1 MRKIYPDVE
10 KCRALIIDSN
20 PALRSMQ
27 ALMLRDMGVVNIVQT
42 SRVTDARRSLENRV
56 FDVVLCDYYFDKSSM
71 TGQELLEDLRRAQLL
86 PYSTVFIMVTSESSY
101 ARVAEAAESALDS
114 YLLKPHTAL
123 ALELRLIQARHR
135 KTVLRSIYEAIEAAD
150 FATAAAL
157 CKTRFEARDEYWLY
171 AARIGAELLI
181 RLGDH
186 DAARVLFEAVQ
197 ATKAVPWARLG
208 LARVQVETGQLNQA
222 GRTLESLMCDEPS
235 FADAYDVM
243 GRVQVEQGNLEAALE
258 TYRNAARI
266 TPHSI
271 ARLQK
276 QGMLAFYMG
285 RGDEATQALEMSVRI
300 GLTSKM
306 FDCQSLVLHALSQ
319 FDKRDN
325 KAFVRNHAN
334 LEKAL
339 ERHPDSAR
347 LQRFVTVSEV
357 FKALLER
364 QVGVCVERVKKLAN
378 AITAEDFDFE
388 TASNLLAVLSR
399 LRNTEIQ
406 LTESDPWVSK
416 IAQRFCVSKPS
427 TDLLCMA
434 VRGDE
439 PYCEAIRAGH
449 AHITNLAQ
457 MAMAHSLQGAHATAV
472 SSLMERGKETLNAKL
487 VELAGMV
494 LNRHA
499 NKITGS
505 HGLAEM
511 VDDLRRKFC
520 SKGTQVAL
528 GGGSHRAAGA
538 LSIRN

>member
-56 FDVVLCDYYFDKSSM
+56 FDVVLCDYFFDKSSM

-101 ARVAEAAESALDS
+101 AKVAEAAESALDS
-114 YLLKPHTAL
+114 YLLKPHTSL

-135 KTVLRSIYEAIEAAD
+135 KTVLRSIYEAIEATD

-157 CKTRFEARDEYWLY
+157 CTARFNARDEYWLY

-197 ATKAVPWARLG
+197 ASKAVPWARLG
-208 LARVQVETGQLNQA
+208 LARVQVETGQFNQA
-222 GRTLESLMCDEPS
+222 GRTLESLICDQPA

-258 TYRNAARI
+258 TYRNAALI

-285 RGDEATQALEMSVRI
+285 KGDEATQALEMSVRI

-306 FDCQSLVLHALSQ
+306 FDCQSLVLLALAH
-319 FDKRDN
+319 FDQKDN
-325 KAFVRNHAN
+325 KAFMRNHAN
-334 LEKAL
+334 LE
-339 ERHPDSAR
+339 
-347 LQRFVTVSEV
+347 
-357 FKALLER
+357 
-364 QVGVCVERVKKLAN
+364 
-378 AITAEDFDFE
+378 
-388 TASNLLAVLSR
+388 
-399 LRNTEIQ
+399 
-406 LTESDPWVSK
+406 
-416 IAQRFCVSKPS
+416 
-427 TDLLCMA
+427 
-434 VRGDE
+434 
-439 PYCEAIRAGH
+439 
-449 AHITNLAQ
+449 
-457 MAMAHSLQGAHATAV
+457 
-472 SSLMERGKETLNAKL
+472 
-487 VELAGMV
+487 
-494 LNRHA
+494 
-499 NKITGS
+499 
-505 HGLAEM
+505 
-511 VDDLRRKFC
+511 
-520 SKGTQVAL
+520 
-528 GGGSHRAAGA
+528 
-538 LSIRN
+538 